1 MKLRKMIVKNF
12 RAIGGVESEICFGSS
27 NIIFLIGQNNVGK
40 SSFLK
45 AYEFFINPKQKAAKE
60 DFHKYDTNIP
70 IEIEMWFTKEE
81 QDDSD
86 VALSGAGR
94 NTEPDWITKWV
105 DAEGIVK
112 IKKVWEKEGDFKKQ
126 TFSPKDGQWQ
136 ENGFGGFHTNLTK
149 YAPTAVFIN
158 AIETVDSFEKKVND
172 LINNRFIK
180 QIESNEEYEKIKK
193 AVLDLQKEITGSSDI
208 TEFNREIN
216 EEFKKVF
223 SNLTLQIKHKSD
235 DGVDIKKAFEKNHS
249 IGVKKD
255 GVDRDENFHQHGH
268 GVIRQ
273 ALFNFLKFLAKL
285 DESVSYIIL
294 FEEPEIFLHPKAAF
308 NLRQSLYNI
317 ADNSSFQILCATHSP
332 LMIDISKPNASL
344 VRVVK
349 NDDESTITYQAN
361 KDIFQDTD
369 QKKQLVQMINRFNP
383 HICEAFYAN
392 KVLLVEG
399 DSETIIYRELLDR
412 IYPIQDIFV
421 LNTGSKN
428 NIPFFQEILIHFHIE
443 HYVIHDTDKPMT
455 EEGNKNPAWSLN
467 KTIWDNVEKANE
479 VKAGLARR
487 YVHVHDLESANDYT
501 YDKASG
507 KPLSAYRFA
516 KSINVDSNV
525 ACLDWLKDILE
536 EKKINHDH
544 NYVLQEAGE
553 DE

>member
-1 MKLRKMIVKNF
+1 MIVKNF
-12 RAIGGVESEICFGSS
+12 RAIGGFENEICFGSS

-45 AYEFFINPKQKAAKE
+45 AYEFFINPKQKAVKE
-60 DFHKYDTNIP
+60 DFHKYDTNIT
-70 IEIEMWFTKEE
+70 IEIEMWFAKEE
-81 QDDSD
+81 HDDSD
-86 VALSGAGR
+86 VVLSGTGR
-94 NTEPDWITKWV
+94 NSEPDWMTKWV
-105 DAEGIVK
+105 GADGLIK
-112 IKKVWEKEGDFKKQ
+112 IKKIWEKEGDFKKQ
-126 TFSPKDGQWQ
+126 TFSPKDEQWK
-136 ENGFGGFHTNLTK
+136 ENGFGGFHTNLSK

-158 AIETVDSFEKKVND
+158 AVETVDSFEKKVND
-172 LINNRFIK
+172 LINSRFIK

-193 AVLDLQKEITGSSDI
+193 AVLDLQKDITGSSDI

-255 GVDRDENFHQHGH
+255 GIDRDENFHQHGH

-285 DESVSYIIL
+285 DENISYIIL

-317 ADNSSFQILCATHSP
+317 ADNNSFQILCATHSP

-344 VRVVK
+344 VRVLK

-361 KDIFQDTD
+361 RDIFQDTV

-428 NIPFFQEILIHFHIE
+428 NIPFFQEILTHFQIE
-443 HYVIHDTDKPMT
+443 HYVIHDTDKPKT
-455 EEGNKNPAWSLN
+455 AEGNENPAWSLN
-467 KTIWDNVEKANE
+467 KTIWDNIKKANE

-507 KPLSAYRFA
+507 KPLSAYGFA
-516 KSINVDSNV
+516 KSLNVDSNV
-525 ACLDWLKDILE
+525 ACLNWLKDILN

>member
-1 MKLRKMIVKNF
+1 MKLKKMIVKNF
-12 RAIGGVESEICFGSS
+12 RAIGGFENEICFGSS

-45 AYEFFINPKQKAAKE
+45 AYEFFINPKQKAVKE
-60 DFHKYDTNIP
+60 DFHKYDTNIT
-70 IEIEMWFTKEE
+70 IEIEMWFAKEE
-81 QDDSD
+81 HDDSD
-86 VALSGAGR
+86 VVLSGTGR
-94 NTEPDWITKWV
+94 NSEPDWMTKWV
-105 DAEGIVK
+105 GADGLIK
-112 IKKVWEKEGDFKKQ
+112 IKKIWEKEGDFKKQ
-126 TFSPKDGQWQ
+126 TFSPKDEQWK
-136 ENGFGGFHTNLTK
+136 ENGFGGFHTNLSK

-158 AIETVDSFEKKVND
+158 AVETVDSFEKKVND
-172 LINNRFIK
+172 LINSRFIK

-193 AVLDLQKEITGSSDI
+193 AVLDLQKDITGSSDI

-255 GVDRDENFHQHGH
+255 GIDRDENFHQHGH

-285 DESVSYIIL
+285 DENISYIIL

-317 ADNSSFQILCATHSP
+317 ADNNSFQILCATHSP

-344 VRVVK
+344 VRVLK

-361 KDIFQDTD
+361 RDIFQDTV

-428 NIPFFQEILIHFHIE
+428 NIPFFQEILTHFQIE
-443 HYVIHDTDKPMT
+443 HYVIHDTDKPKT
-455 EEGNKNPAWSLN
+455 AEGNENPAWSLN
-467 KTIWDNVEKANE
+467 KTIWDNIKKANE

-507 KPLSAYRFA
+507 KPLSAYGFA
-516 KSINVDSNV
+516 KSLNVDSNV
-525 ACLDWLKDILE
+525 ACLNWLKDILN